1 MASAVRSR
9 EGYSGGPKGA
19 GRAGATR
26 CDDDD
31 AAAFRIS
38 QSHLLASLPL
48 SLSVWAP
55 SSTCIEVYKYIYT
68 LAHTHTQAHAH
79 REGALST
86 RHHATLVHMIASTGL
101 VFVSSFDLNVLKFKD
116 RIAFGLFA
124 RNANANATA
133 RRRNFKL

>member
-1 MASAVRSR
+1 MVQWGPRGSR
-9 EGYSGGPKGA
+9 G
-19 GRAGATR
+19 AGATR
-26 CDDDD
+26 CDDDDDDDD

-55 SSTCIEVYKYIYT
+55 SSTCIKVYSLYT
-68 LAHTHTQAHAH
+68 LTHSHTQAHAH

-86 RHHATLVHMIASTGL
+86 RQHATLVHMIASAGL

-124 RNANANATA
+124 RTANANATA

>member
-1 MASAVRSR
+1 MGAKGSR
-9 EGYSGGPKGA
+9 G
-19 GRAGATR
+19 AGATR
-26 CDDDD
+26 CDDDGDDD

-55 SSTCIEVYKYIYT
+55 SSTCIEVYSLYT
-68 LAHTHTQAHAH
+68 HSHTQAHIQARTH

-86 RHHATLVHMIASTGL
+86 RQHATLVHMIASTGL

-124 RNANANATA
+124 RTANANATA